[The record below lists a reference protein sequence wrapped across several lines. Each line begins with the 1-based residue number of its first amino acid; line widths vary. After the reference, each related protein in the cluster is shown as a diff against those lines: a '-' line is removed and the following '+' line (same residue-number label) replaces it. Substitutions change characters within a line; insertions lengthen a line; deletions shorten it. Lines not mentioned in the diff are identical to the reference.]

1 MERIVGE
8 RRLPPAQ
15 AARPRMA
22 ARPKRRERELGAS
35 PMETVRKCP
44 DSFDELGAK
53 VATVGASAV
62 PVTRC
67 CGEAAWSPQLPW
79 GKKVK

>member
-1 MERIVGE
+1 
-8 RRLPPAQ
+8 
-15 AARPRMA
+15 
-22 ARPKRRERELGAS
+22 
-35 PMETVRKCP
+35 METVRKCP